1 MSEIEKLKRGAFL
14 WRGNSMIMNGA
25 HDGAAARI
33 PARFSR
39 CAACL

>member
-14 WRGNSMIMNGA
+14 RRGNSMIMNGA

-33 PARFSR
+33 TARFSS
-39 CAACL
+39 AACL

>member
-14 WRGNSMIMNGA
+14 RRGNSMIMNDA
-25 HDGAAARI
+25 HDGTAARI
-33 PARFSR
+33 TARFSR